1 VNAVRAAALGVA
13 VMVAV
18 MVAVLAT
25 GRSGPD
31 RMAAHLVGQPAP
43 PVVGTTIDG
52 DRWDLDDQRAAG
64 WW

>member
-1 VNAVRAAALGVA
+1 VNTVRAAALGVA

-31 RMAAHLVGQPAP
+31 RMAAHSVGQPAP
-43 PVVGTTIDG
+43 PWSEPPSTAT
-52 DRWDLDDQRAAG
+52 DRVKG
-64 WW
+64 IKGGK